1 MNPAVHIDAQMNRVG
16 PDTEQIYT
24 DEFFEKLTGVA
35 NALDNVDAR
44 TLLLIRF
51 NTRCLTGLCVDEG
64 QLQSATKTSII
75 RPKQTLCTTTNL
87 MYYTIRDAILTC
99 AQKLA

>member
-1 MNPAVHIDAQMNRVG
+1 MNPAVNIDAQMNRVG

-44 TLLLIRF
+44 TS
-51 NTRCLTGLCVDEG
+51 CLV
-64 QLQSATKTSII
+64 QF
-75 RPKQTLCTTTNL
+75 
-87 MYYTIRDAILTC
+87 
-99 AQKLA
+99 

>member
-1 MNPAVHIDAQMNRVG
+1 MQMNPAVHIDAQMNRVG

-51 NTRCLTGLCVDEG
+51 NTRC
-64 QLQSATKTSII
+64 
-75 RPKQTLCTTTNL
+75 
-87 MYYTIRDAILTC
+87 
-99 AQKLA
+99 